1 MTIVSLAGALQTLP
15 EDCTELPTENG
26 RSSWSGLASAPL
38 LDERAETH
46 GDFSNVATIA
56 RLLKSVFRKGK
67 NWDYLSHDKQE
78 ALDMIASKIGRA
90 LSGDSECK
98 DHWRDIS
105 GYAELVARTLDD

>member
-1 MTIVSLAGALQTLP
+1 MTIVNLAGAHQEL
-15 EDCTELPTENG
+15 TEVSMEHHMGNG
-26 RSSWSGLASAPL
+26 RSSWSGLASVPL

-56 RLLKSVFRKGK
+56 RLLKSVFRKGR
-67 NWDYLSHDKQE
+67 NWDRLSHDKQE

-98 DHWRDIS
+98 DHWLDIS